1 MADERSV
8 IVLGVIVNTAT
19 VIIGSAIGLIFKK
32 GISKKISDAVMITI
46 GACTLFIGISGCLSG
61 KNVLITIISMVLG
74 IIIGTLI
81 DIDKQINRVGDF
93 FKRKFSKTGSTFT
106 EAFVT
111 GCLIFCVGAMTI
123 TGSIDSGITGNN
135 STIFAKSLLDLVSS
149 MMLASA
155 LGIGVMFAAIFV
167 FVFQGALVLLAQYI
181 GPFLGEAVI
190 GEVSCVG
197 SIIIILLGLN
207 IIGIGKFKVANFL
220 PAILFT
226 PFVYYAFD
234 YICSVV

>member
-1 MADERSV
+1 M
-8 IVLGVIVNTAT
+8 LGVLVNTAT
-19 VIIGSAIGLIFKK
+19 VIIGSAIGMIFKK
-32 GISKKISDAVMITI
+32 GISKKISDAVMIAI
-46 GACTLFIGISGCLSG
+46 GACTLFIGISGSLSG

-74 IIIGTLI
+74 TIIGTLI
-81 DIDKQINRVGDF
+81 DIDKQINKIGDF
-93 FKRKFSKTGSTFT
+93 FKSKFSKTGSTFT
-106 EAFVT
+106 EGFVT

-135 STIFAKSLLDLVSS
+135 STIFAKSLLDLISS

-167 FVFQGALVLLAQYI
+167 FVFQGALVLLAGYI
-181 GPFLGEAVI
+181 APFLGEAVI
-190 GEVSCVG
+190 GELTCVG

-220 PAILFT
+220 PAILFS
-226 PFVYYAFD
+226 PFVYYGYN
-234 YICSVV
+234 YIEGLFR

>member
-1 MADERSV
+1 M
-8 IVLGVIVNTAT
+8 LGVLVNTAT
-19 VIIGSAIGLIFKK
+19 VIIGSAIGMIFKK
-32 GISKKISDAVMITI
+32 GISKKISDAVMIAI
-46 GACTLFIGISGCLSG
+46 GACTLFIGISGSLSG

-74 IIIGTLI
+74 TIVGTVI
-81 DIDKQINRVGDF
+81 DIDKRINKVGDF
-93 FKRKFSKTGSTFT
+93 FKAKFSKTGSAFT
-106 EAFVT
+106 EGFVT

-135 STIFAKSLLDLVSS
+135 STIFAKSLLDLISS

-155 LGIGVMFAAIFV
+155 LGIGIMFAAIFV

-190 GEVSCVG
+190 GELSCVG

-207 IIGIGKFKVANFL
+207 IMGIGKFKVANFL
-220 PAILFT
+220 PAIFFA

-234 YICSVV
+234 YISSLI